1 MSSRTLPGLV
11 AAALVAVLVPAGLAF
26 AAGASDT
33 VQGAAPAKVSIKLA
47 VWDYSVAPEYKETID
62 AFQKANPAIAVEP
75 LEISSKEY
83 SDKLTIMLAGGD
95 TTDVLAMKDMP
106 SYSGYVMRNQIVAID
121 ELIGKDAL
129 DMAPYAGIVDYIK
142 LKGKL
147 YALPYRSD
155 FWVNYYNKGVFAKAG
170 VPAPGNDMTF
180 DQFRAAAKRI
190 TSGTGAD
197 TVYGAYVHTWKS
209 CVINWPV
216 ADKRGTLI
224 DGKYAFVKPAYDF
237 VLPMQN
243 VDKSIMDFATAK
255 TSSAHYKG
263 QFESGKAG
271 MLLMGTWFIGT
282 LITDKAEGRHTVDWS
297 IAKAAHFPGTPA
309 GTTFGNVTGNA
320 INGLSKNRDAAWKFI
335 KFMGME
341 EGAKI
346 FARRGVMPAYRT
358 KAVVDAYQSVSGFP
372 PEGKEALNTASVALE
387 FPPHQYA
394 AAIDKALQEEHE
406 LIMIGKNSAEQGIAA
421 MDKRVKDIMAGN

>member
-1 MSSRTLPGLV
+1 MSRRTILRLV
-11 AAALVAVLVPAGLAF
+11 AAALIATLVPAGLAF
-26 AAGASDT
+26 AAGSSDT
-33 VQGAAPAKVSIKLA
+33 AQGAAPAKTSIKMA
-47 VWDYSVAPEYKETID
+47 TWDFSLAPEYKETIE
-62 AFQKANPAIAVEP
+62 AFQKANPNISVEP

-83 SDKLTIMLAGGD
+83 TDKLTIMLAGGD

-106 SYSGYVMRNQIVAID
+106 SYSGYVMRNQIVAMD
-121 ELIGKDAL
+121 ELVGKDSL
-129 DMAPYAGIVDYIK
+129 DMAPYAGIVEYIK

-155 FWVNYYNKGVFAKAG
+155 FWVNYFNKGIFAKAG
-170 VPAPGNDMTF
+170 VPTPGNDMTF

-197 TVYGAYVHTWKS
+197 TVYGTYVHTWKS

-243 VDKSIMDFATAK
+243 VDKSVMDFATAK

-263 QFESGKAG
+263 QFESGRAG
-271 MLLMGTWFIGT
+271 MVLMGTWFIGT
-282 LITDKAEGRHTVDWS
+282 LITEKAEGKHAVDWG
-297 IAKAAHFPGTPA
+297 IAKAPHFAGSPA
-309 GTTFGNVTGNA
+309 GSTFGNVTGNS
-320 INGLSKNRDAAWKFI
+320 INALSKNSDAAWKFI
-335 KFMGME
+335 KFIGME
-341 EGAKI
+341 DGAKV
-346 FARRGVMPAYRT
+346 FAESGVMPAYRT
-358 KAVVDAYQSVSGFP
+358 KPVLNLYQTVTGFP
-372 PEGKEALNTASVALE
+372 PEGKEALKTASVALE

-406 LIMIGKNSAEQGIAA
+406 LIMIGKNTPDQGIAA
-421 MDKRVKDIMAGN
+421 MDRRVKDIMAGN